1 MTSPRPWPSGRS
13 VADVLDDQHGV
24 VSRAQLLVCGET
36 PASIR
41 RLIRRRD
48 LSVLHPGVYL
58 GHTGDPTWLQR
69 SWAAV
74 LHAWPAALAGEAALR
89 THEGPGKRRDPATI
103 EVVVARS
110 RTILAPPGVRITRID
125 RLDERAV
132 WTVGP
137 PRLRY
142 DDAAIAVACRAVSD
156 LEALR
161 VLADVV
167 QGRRST
173 AQRLADE
180 LAARGRAPRR
190 AWLSSV
196 LADIA
201 AGTCSVL
208 EHGYLVRVVRPHGL
222 PEGDRQVRDGR
233 GDRVVYRDVEHE
245 DGLVVE
251 LDGRLGHDSARQRDS
266 DMERDLDAALVG
278 KDTVRIGWGQVF
290 DRACSTAAK
299 VAALHAARGWTGVPQ
314 PCGDECGIGATR

>member
-1 MTSPRPWPSGRS
+1 MSPHPWPAGWS
-13 VADVLDDQHGV
+13 VADFLDGQHGV
-24 VSRAQLLVCGET
+24 VSRAQLLACGET

-41 RLIRRRD
+41 RRIRRRE

-58 GHTGDPTWLQR
+58 GHTGDPTWVQR
-69 SWAAV
+69 AWAAV
-74 LHAWPAALAGEAALR
+74 LHAWPAALAGEAACAA
-89 THEGPGKRRDPATI
+89 HEGPGKRADPTTI
-103 EVVVARS
+103 EVAVARS
-110 RTILAPPGVRITRID
+110 RTVLAPPGGRRDRRVD

-142 DDAAIAVACRAVSD
+142 DDAAIEVACRAVSD

-173 AQRLADE
+173 ARRLAEE

-190 AWLSSV
+190 AWLTSV

-208 EHGYLVRVVRPHGL
+208 EHGYLARVVRPHGL
-222 PEGDRQVRDGR
+222 PEGERQVRDGR
-233 GDRVVYRDVEHE
+233 GDRVVYRDVEHD

-251 LDGRLGHDSARQRDS
+251 LDGRLGHDSARQRDT

-278 KDTVRIGWGQVF
+278 KDTVRLGWGQVF
-290 DRACSTAAK
+290 DRACSTAGK
-299 VAALHAARGWTGVPQ
+299 VAALHSARGWTGVVRR
-314 PCGDECGIGATR
+314 CGDDCGIGATR